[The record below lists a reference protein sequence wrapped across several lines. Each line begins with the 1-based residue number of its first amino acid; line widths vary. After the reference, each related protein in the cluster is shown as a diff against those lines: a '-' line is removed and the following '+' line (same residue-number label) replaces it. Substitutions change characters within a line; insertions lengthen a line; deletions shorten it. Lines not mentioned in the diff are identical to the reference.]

1 LKINSNYN
9 IVFLDTVIEFY
20 RMAAASLL
28 KMVKLL
34 AVIDI
39 LKELWFHSYL
49 IELKYLD
56 LLIYLGSRKAK
67 NIINDQQKPYMKPKT
82 TDIMHFSYNYTSF

>member
-1 LKINSNYN
+1 
-9 IVFLDTVIEFY
+9 
-20 RMAAASLL
+20 MAAASLL

-67 NIINDQQKPYMKPKT
+67 NIINDQQNP
-82 TDIMHFSYNYTSF
+82 I

>member
-1 LKINSNYN
+1 
-9 IVFLDTVIEFY
+9 
-20 RMAAASLL
+20 MAAASLL

-39 LKELWFHSYL
+39 LKGLWFHSYL

-67 NIINDQQKPYMKPKT
+67 NIINDQQKPCMKPKI
-82 TDIMHFSYNYTSF
+82 TDIMHFSYNYTSFRIYGLAVGGLYN